1 MNNDHVV
8 VALRNKFNDKLVGF
22 LKSYGFLDTTT
33 ACVYV
38 TESFDEA
45 KRYDA
50 GCADSIKIDDRCQ
63 VLIGHLQDTLPANFY
78 VSITAIDETENTPDF
93 FGREYFDGK
102 YPIPRGI
109 RQNVFCGK
117 LDGKCEVWRRTP
129 LENDTF
135 YYKAEA
141 EDTIWDEQ
149 GNYQP
154 NFIYKPD
161 GFRMC
166 WYKYPLRS
174 CFANRDINFD
184 EFSKMID
191 ACVES
196 LKTQPL
202 KECSIRY

>member
-50 GCADSIKIDDRCQ
+50 GCADSIKIDDRCK
-63 VLIGHLQDTLPANFY
+63 VLIGHLQDTLITNHY

-102 YPIPRGI
+102 HRISRGTW
-109 RQNVFCGK
+109 QEQFSK
-117 LDGKCEVWRRTP
+117 LAQECEDWRRSS

-154 NFIYKPD
+154 NFIYKPAW
-161 GFRMC
+161 FKMC

-174 CFANRDINFD
+174 CYANRDIDFD
-184 EFSKMID
+184 SFKKMVD
-191 ACVES
+191 ACLAS

-202 KECSIRY
+202 RECNIMY

>member
-1 MNNDHVV
+1 MSKDHVV

-50 GCADSIKIDDRCQ
+50 GCADSINIDDPRQ
-63 VLIGHLQDTLPANFY
+63 VLIRHVQPTLITIRY

-93 FGREYFDGK
+93 LGREYFDGK
-102 YPIPRGI
+102 HRISRGRWQEIFGELDKEVCGWSRSPR
-109 RQNVFCGK
+109 
-117 LDGKCEVWRRTP
+117 
-129 LENDTF
+129 ENDTF
-135 YYKAEA
+135 YYKSEA
-141 EDTIWDEQ
+141 EDTIWDKD

-154 NFIYKPD
+154 NFIYKPT
-161 GFRMC
+161 GFKMC

-174 CFANRDINFD
+174 CYANRDINFD
-184 EFSKMID
+184 GFSKMID

-196 LKTQPL
+196 LGSRPL
-202 KECSIRY
+202 KECEVKY